1 MNMKKYCLALDL
13 INDPELIAEYKT
25 FHQNVWPEI
34 MERIKESG
42 IINLEIYNI
51 QDRLLMIIE
60 ADENFSFE
68 EKSKADAA
76 NPKVQEWEALMWKF
90 QQALPSAKPG
100 EKWLLMDKIF
110 ELK

>member
-1 MNMKKYCLALDL
+1 MKKYCLALDL
-13 INDPELIAEYKT
+13 VNDSKLIEEYKT

-34 MERIKESG
+34 IESIKESG

-51 QDRLLMIIE
+51 QNRLMMIIE
-60 ADENFSFE
+60 ADESFSFE
-68 EKSKADAA
+68 EKSKLDLT
-76 NPKVQEWEALMWKF
+76 NLKVQEWETLMWKF

-100 EKWLLMDKIF
+100 EKWLVMDKIF

>member
-1 MNMKKYCLALDL
+1 MKKYCLALDL
-13 INDPELIAEYKT
+13 INDSKLIEEYKT

-34 MERIKESG
+34 MDSIKESG
-42 IINLEIYNI
+42 IVNLEIYNI

-60 ADENFSFE
+60 ANESFSFE
-68 EKSKADAA
+68 AKSKLDAA

-90 QQALPSAKPG
+90 QQALPGSKPG

-110 ELK
+110 RLE

>member
-1 MNMKKYCLALDL
+1 MKKYCLALDL
-13 INDPELIAEYKT
+13 KNDPDLIEEYKR

-34 MERIKESG
+34 IESIKKSG

-60 ADENFSFE
+60 ADSNFSFE
-68 EKSKADAA
+68 KKSKLDAT
-76 NPKVQEWEALMWKF
+76 NPKVQEWETLMWKF
-90 QQALPSAKPG
+90 QQALPGAKPR

>member
-1 MNMKKYCLALDL
+1 MKKYCLALDL
-13 INDPELIAEYKT
+13 KNDPNLIEEYKN
-25 FHQNVWPEI
+25 FHRNVWPEI
-34 MERIKESG
+34 IESIKKSG

-51 QDRLLMIIE
+51 QNRLLMIIE
-60 ADENFSFE
+60 ADSNFSFE
-68 EKSKADAA
+68 EKSKLDAT

-90 QQALPSAKPG
+90 QQALPGAKPG